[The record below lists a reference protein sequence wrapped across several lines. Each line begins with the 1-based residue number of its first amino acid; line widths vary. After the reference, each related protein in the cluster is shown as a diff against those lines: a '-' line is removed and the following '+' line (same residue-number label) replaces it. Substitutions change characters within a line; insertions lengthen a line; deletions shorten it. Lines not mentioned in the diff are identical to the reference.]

1 MVKMMNRYDLDKE
14 MADLKEK
21 GFNEDEIYAILE
33 CDGYWKRVDGVD
45 EKGNP
50 HTYNIFVPR
59 K

>member
-1 MVKMMNRYDLDKE
+1 MNRYDLDKE

-33 CDGYWKRVDGVD
+33 CGGYWKRVDGVD